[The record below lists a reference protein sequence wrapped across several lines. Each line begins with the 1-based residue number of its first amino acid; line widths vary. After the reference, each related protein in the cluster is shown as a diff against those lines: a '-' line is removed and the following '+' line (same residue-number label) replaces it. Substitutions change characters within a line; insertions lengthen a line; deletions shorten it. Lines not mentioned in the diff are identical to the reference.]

1 MTSSQPI
8 TTPNA
13 LNFTPDN
20 KHCYAY
26 SGLAQTAGDNSP
38 ETRLEFD
45 TNSEYIKADI
55 LVFLASGNNDDL
67 YYQIYFNDVQVAQS
81 YEQTPPNL
89 GTPNTARCIIPP
101 FTNVKI
107 KVANAQSST
116 ARDLYIMV
124 SGEAVGMV
132 VTGYQ

>member
-1 MTSSQPI
+1 MSSDTI
-8 TTPNA
+8 SGNA
-13 LNFTPDN
+13 LQFTNDN
-20 KHCYAY
+20 KFCYAY
-26 SGLAQTAGDNSP
+26 SGLAQTAGDNTP

-55 LVFLASGNNDDL
+55 LIFMASGNNDDL

-107 KVANAQSST
+107 KVANGQSST
-116 ARDLYIMV
+116 ARDLYIMF
-124 SGEAVGMV
+124 SGEVGMAQRV
-132 VTGYQ
+132 GNE